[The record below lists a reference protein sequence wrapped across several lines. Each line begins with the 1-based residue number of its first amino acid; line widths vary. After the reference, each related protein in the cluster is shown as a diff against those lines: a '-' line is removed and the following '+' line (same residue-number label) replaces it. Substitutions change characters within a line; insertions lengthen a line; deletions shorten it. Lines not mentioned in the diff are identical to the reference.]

1 MVRNRLQK
9 LPERPGAERGAVGLA
24 AEDPD
29 LARQAHHGRLD
40 VEVGQ
45 VDGLGLV
52 AVPVVQVVRVRR
64 VGGHVGVVRLLL
76 LRVFFLLLQNE
87 R

>member
-1 MVRNRLQK
+1 MVNRIHHE
-9 LPERPGAERGAVGLA
+9 PECPCAERGAVGLA

-64 VGGHVGVVRLLL
+64 VRGHVGVVRLLL
-76 LRVFFLLLQNE
+76 LRVILLLLQNE